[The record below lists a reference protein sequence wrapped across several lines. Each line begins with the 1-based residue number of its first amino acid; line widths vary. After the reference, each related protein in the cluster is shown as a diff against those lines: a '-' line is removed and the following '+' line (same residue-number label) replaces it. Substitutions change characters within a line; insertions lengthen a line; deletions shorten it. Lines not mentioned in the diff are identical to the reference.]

1 MRLSPQTLARIELIR
16 RQRTR
21 GLNAASE
28 AALAR
33 NRIRSTLLE
42 LARQSGSQWKEC
54 TACQTRDEN
63 PPPHACLTARG
74 AYLATLS
81 EFDRAWASQLWM
93 ASATASQCP
102 PPGDWDVWLSLR
114 GRGAGKTWTGASQ
127 VIEHAYEYGARAR
140 IGIVTRT
147 SRSTDTETVTSGP
160 SGILTI
166 SPRDFVPRFIPSRN
180 YFVWP
185 NGAQAFMFS
194 AEEPAQLRGPAFTFI
209 WVDELASWEKL
220 GPDGKTPAAW
230 DQLQFGLRE
239 KGGPCQIIATTTPL
253 PTAFIREMLTEPGV
267 AVTSGT
273 MFSNRHN
280 LSERYIR
287 KMLRKYG
294 GTRLGRQELYGDI
307 LDDAPGALFTHA
319 LIEAGRRSRAP
330 QTLVRVVV
338 AIDPAV
344 STNASSNETGIVIVG
359 IDEDGELWILAD
371 MSGSY
376 SPEEWARVAIQAY
389 VDWSADAIVAETNNG
404 GDLVER
410 NIRAFKDEEKGL
422 NGEDVSYE
430 KVTASRGKA
439 IRAEP
444 ISALY
449 EQGRVHHVGV
459 LEKLEDQMCTWSP
472 LLDPKHES
480 SPDRM
485 DALVWGCASHIDDG
499 HAEVVHG
506 AMTANYN
513 FEDAP
518 A

>member
-1 MRLSPQTLARIELIR
+1 MLQ
-16 RQRTR
+16 RQRKRSLT
-21 GLNAASE
+21 AASE
-28 AALAR
+28 AALGR
-33 NRIRSTLLE
+33 SRIRSRLRE
-42 LARQSGSQWKEC
+42 LASEAARGWKEC
-54 TACQTRDEN
+54 GACQTRDEH
-63 PPPHACLTARG
+63 PPPHACLVARSDF
-74 AYLATLS
+74 LASLT
-81 EFDRAWASQLWM
+81 EFDRAWAGQLWM

-127 VIEHAYEYGARAR
+127 VIDHAYEYGARAR

-147 SRSTDTETVTSGP
+147 GRSTDTETVTSGP

-166 SPRDFVPRFIPSRN
+166 SPRDFLPRFIPSRN
-180 YFVWP
+180 LFVWP

-194 AEEPAQLRGPAFTFI
+194 AEEPKQLRGPAFTYV
-209 WVDELASWEKL
+209 WVDELAAWEKL
-220 GPDGKTPAAW
+220 GADGKTPDAW

-239 KGGPCQIIATTTPL
+239 KGGPCQVIATTTPL
-253 PTAFIREMLTEPGV
+253 PTPFIKELLTDPGV
-267 AVTSGT
+267 SVTSGT

-280 LSERYIR
+280 LSERFIR

-319 LIEAGRRSRAP
+319 LIEAARRSRAP
-330 QTLVRVVV
+330 SDLVRVVV
-338 AIDPAV
+338 AVDPAV
-344 STNASSNETGIVIVG
+344 STNANSNETGIVVVG
-359 IDEDGELWILAD
+359 IDADGELWILAD
-371 MSGSY
+371 MSGAY
-376 SPEEWARVAIQAY
+376 SPEEWARRAIQAY
-389 VDWSADAIVAETNNG
+389 VDWSADAIVAEANNG

-410 NIRAFKDEEKGL
+410 NIRAFKDDDLGL
-422 NGEDVSYE
+422 NGENVSYE

-444 ISALY
+444 VSALY

-459 LEKLEDQMCTWSP
+459 FEKLEDQMCSWSP

-485 DALVWGCASHIDDG
+485 DALVWGVASHIDDG
-499 HAEVVHG
+499 HAEDYHG
-506 AMTANYN
+506 AFGITSDLDLQPMG
-513 FEDAP
+513 
-518 A
+518 

>member
-1 MRLSPQTLARIELIR
+1 MGRERVRASLLAM
-16 RQRTR
+16 
-21 GLNAASE
+21 AAR
-28 AALAR
+28 AAA
-33 NRIRSTLLE
+33 
-42 LARQSGSQWKEC
+42 GWKEC
-54 TACQTRDEN
+54 PACQTRDEH
-63 PPPHACLTARG
+63 PPPHSCLAERE
-74 AYLATLS
+74 AYLETLS
-81 EFDRAWASQLWM
+81 DVDRAWASHLW
-93 ASATASQCP
+93 ASKATASQCP
-102 PPGDWDVWLSLR
+102 PPGDWDTWLSLR

-127 VIEHAYEYGARAR
+127 VIQHAWEYGSRAR

-160 SGILTI
+160 SGLLTI
-166 SPRDFVPRFIPSRN
+166 SPRDFVPRFVPSRN
-180 YFVWP
+180 YFIWP

-194 AEEPAQLRGPAFTFI
+194 AEEPAQLRGPAFTYI

-267 AVTSGT
+267 VVTTGT

-280 LSERYIR
+280 LSDRFIR

-319 LIEAGRRSRAP
+319 LIEAARRSRAP
-330 QTLVRVVV
+330 IDLVRVVV

-344 STNASSNETGIVIVG
+344 STNANSNETGIIVVG
-359 IDEDGELWILAD
+359 IDSEGDLWIVAD

-410 NIRAFKDEEKGL
+410 NIRAFRDDDKGL
-422 NGEDVSYE
+422 NGENVGYE

-444 ISALY
+444 ISLLY

-459 LEKLEDQMCTWSP
+459 FEKLEDQMCMWSP

-499 HAEVVHG
+499 HLEVVHG
-506 AMTANYN
+506 AMTVNYDL
-513 FEDAP
+513 EDVGA
-518 A
+518 